1 MDSGF
6 LASDRGG
13 CHKYFLFFDWKE
25 ETRRVWILSGACALS
40 FRGWENLFPDFM
52 VQKKKTARELF
63 FWAFVFW
70 NAAVLNV
77 PLPPPVRRTHQ
88 FYKPWSDLVSPLK
101 AFIIFYFILSTYLF
115 IFLLPV
121 SGLFCSLSLEIKE
134 PQAVILASPGRS
146 VPLPKAC
153 TTLLGTTDLS
163 FFVRVIPPFCVN
175 YPLLTYLHQRLF
187 LISVLFCLLNSQI
200 ERGPISC
207 CHSRIIYT

>member
-1 MDSGF
+1 MGAVINIFSSLTGKRRLGGSGSS
-6 LASDRGG
+6 LGPVPYLLGG
-13 CHKYFLFFDWKE
+13 GKIYFQ
-25 ETRRVWILSGACALS
+25 ILWS
-40 FRGWENLFPDFM
+40 R
-52 VQKKKTARELF
+52 KKKTARELF